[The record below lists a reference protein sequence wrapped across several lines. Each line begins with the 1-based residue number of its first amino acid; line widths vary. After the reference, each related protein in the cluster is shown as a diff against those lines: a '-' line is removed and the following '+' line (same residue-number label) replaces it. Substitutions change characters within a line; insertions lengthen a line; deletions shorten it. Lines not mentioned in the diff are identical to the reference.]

1 MALDELCGQME
12 AEKLLSHF
20 EITVTKTDD
29 LTNPWSVLTEKKK
42 NKSHAPSHC
51 HYKELMNSFAS
62 FSIK

>member
-29 LTNPWSVLTEKKK
+29 LTNPWSVLTEKK
-42 NKSHAPSHC
+42 NK
-51 HYKELMNSFAS
+51 
-62 FSIK
+62 

>member
-42 NKSHAPSHC
+42 IINPMPLHTAITR
-51 HYKELMNSFAS
+51 N
-62 FSIK
+62 